1 MSRAAPPLLAAPLL
15 AAVVAALAMG
25 GCASLTRHAD
35 SCPPGQERLRTAQLF
50 FGRNTGDQPRVT
62 EADFRRYVDEELTP
76 RFPDGLTILDGGG
89 QWKGEENKLIREA
102 SKVVLI
108 VLAKTGDQQ
117 PRLDAA
123 RDAYKTRFKQEA
135 VMLITQPACVSF

>member
-1 MSRAAPPLLAAPLL
+1 MSRAALPLLAA
-15 AAVVAALAMG
+15 AVVVLAMG
-25 GCASLTRHAD
+25 GCARLKHDT
-35 SCPPGQERLRTAQLF
+35 CPVGQERLRTAQLF
-50 FGRNTGDQPRVT
+50 FGRSTGDQPRVT

-135 VMLITQPACVSF
+135 VMLITKPACVSL

>member
-1 MSRAAPPLLAAPLL
+1 LAAPLL

-35 SCPPGQERLRTAQLF
+35 ACPPGQERLRTAQLF

>member
-1 MSRAAPPLLAAPLL
+1 MSRAASPLLAAAL
-15 AAVVAALAMG
+15 ALAMA
-25 GCASLTRHAD
+25 GCASVKHDA
-35 SCPPGQERLRTAQLF
+35 CPKGQERLRTAQLF
-50 FGRNTGDQPRVT
+50 FGRNAGDKPRVSET
-62 EADFRRYVDEELTP
+62 EFRRYVDEELTP

-108 VLAKTGDQQ
+108 VLTKGSDQQ

-123 RDAYKTRFKQEA
+123 RAAYKTRFNQDA